1 MKNKYS
7 HESEMTTQRTNE
19 ALGSTSKGWEEQKLC
34 EIIELSRQVQVIS
47 N

>member
-7 HESEMTTQRTNE
+7 HESEMTAQRTNE
-19 ALGSTSKGWEEQKLC
+19 APGSTSKGWEEQKLC

>member
-7 HESEMTTQRTNE
+7 HELEMTTQRTNE
-19 ALGSTSKGWEEQKLC
+19 APGSTSKGWEEQKLC